1 MLGPPQRELGFRQA
15 SQLRLQAEGS
25 PSAEREQ
32 RSDLGFLLPQPV
44 LEGIFHV
51 CQNLPGAQG
60 GSLLGAIASSSLSK
74 RPFSF

>member
-1 MLGPPQRELGFRQA
+1 MLGPPQRVT
-15 SQLRLQAEGS
+15 LRLQAEGS

-32 RSDLGFLLPQPV
+32 RSDSGFLLPQPV